1 MKKIFLILFI
11 STSYLLAG
19 CKKYDD
25 GTQLPYV
32 APKEDTDVELV
43 DLIADAPWKTENV
56 ADGIVWKYHQF
67 PSIFDSR
74 QSITLFDI
82 DMNKDIK
89 LDIPYVTKGNGFL
102 KTSDAGISVNAD
114 VAVNGSYFNTTS
126 GGSTPYFKSNSTL
139 ITPTVS
145 GFDSNRENA
154 AFTISVLGKP
164 GIAKKP
170 GGGWDQVNA
179 AYVLAGGPLLVF
191 DGQKTPQLEV
201 SFNTTRHPRT
211 VVGVTDD
218 NHLLMLVVDGRSSQS
233 LGLGTRQL
241 SELMLAL
248 GCKAAVNMD
257 GGGSSTAW
265 VKGQGVVNF
274 PSDNG
279 KFDHEGE
286 RAVATVITATAK

>member
-11 STSYLLAG
+11 STSYFLSG

-32 APKEDTDVELV
+32 APEENSNVELE
-43 DLIADAPWKTENV
+43 DLVANAAWQTENV
-56 ADGIVWKYHQF
+56 ADGIVWKYYQF
-67 PSIFDSR
+67 PNIFDSR

-102 KTSDAGISVNAD
+102 KTSDAATTANAD
-114 VAVNGSYFNTTS
+114 VAINGSYFDTTN
-126 GGSTPYFKSNSTL
+126 GGSTPYFRSKSSL
-139 ITPTVS
+139 ITQTVT
-145 GFDSNRENA
+145 GFTSYRENA

-170 GGGWDQVNA
+170 GGGWDQINA

-191 DGQKTPQLEV
+191 DGKKVPQLDV
-201 SFNTTRHPRT
+201 TFNTGRNPRT
-211 VVGVTDD
+211 VIGITKD
-218 NHLLMLVVDGRSSQS
+218 NHLLMLVNDGRSGQS
-233 LGLGTRQL
+233 LGLGTVQL

-248 GCKAAVNMD
+248 GCEAAVNMD

-265 VKGQGVVNF
+265 VKGEGVVNY

-279 KFDHEGE
+279 KFDHAGE